1 MKKILSLFLVLLTIC
16 SLVACT
22 NKDGNTDT
30 SVPDTE
36 QSVTTT
42 PTEPFETTPDNGK
55 VEYEK
60 TYTMKEVLEIKT
72 NWQSQYAFPC
82 DTDKV
87 EIEEETDTKLKMSLK
102 TSGVTYEKSV
112 EFYDKYTANKENKNK
127 TTTLESC
134 FYSFEEE
141 YVTRTIMIVKNKDN
155 VKITIEYSMEN
166 VNKR

>member
-1 MKKILSLFLVLLTIC
+1 MKKILSLFLVLLMIC

-22 NKDGNTDT
+22 NKDENTDT
-30 SVPDTE
+30 STPDTE
-36 QSVTTT
+36 QSTPA
-42 PTEPFETTPDNGK
+42 PTEPFETTPDNGE

-60 TYTMKEVLEIKT
+60 NYTMKEVLEIKT

-87 EIEEETDTKLKMSLK
+87 EFEEETDTKLKMSLK
-102 TSGVTYEKSV
+102 TSSITYEKTV

>member
-1 MKKILSLFLVLLTIC
+1 MKKILSLFLILLMVC
-16 SLVACT
+16 SLVACADK
-22 NKDGNTDT
+22 NNNTDV
-30 SVPDTE
+30 SVSDTE
-36 QSVTTT
+36 QSTTTT

-60 TYTMKEVLEIKT
+60 TYTMKEILEIKT
-72 NWQSQYAFPC
+72 NWQPQYAFPC

-102 TSGVTYEKSV
+102 TSAITYDKAI
-112 EFYDKYTANKENKNK
+112 EFYNKYTANKENKNK
-127 TTTLESC
+127 MTTLESC

-141 YVTRTIMIVKNKDN
+141 YVARTIMIVKNKDN
-155 VKITIEYSMEN
+155 IKITIEYSMEN